1 MHKTLRLARCA
12 VTAVAVLLAGNA
24 FAEGTFL
31 PEVGIGYG
39 QGKHIDGTQN
49 TLMFTGAFGYHLDN
63 GIGARVLWMGD
74 FDPFRGLGTG
84 ERSFDQFTGVQAV
97 AYLPLAPK
105 LNFMGGLGIGQ
116 TSLNVGVA
124 NTSNGVEHVT
134 DGVVSAGLQWTFV
147 RHYAMEVHVDYL
159 TKTGTSNIVLL
170 AQVPF

>member
-1 MHKTLRLARCA
+1 MHKTSRLARCA
-12 VTAVAVLLAGNA
+12 VAAAAVLLAGNA

-63 GIGARVLWMGD
+63 GLGARVLWMGD
-74 FDPFRGLGTG
+74 FDPFRNLASN

-105 LNFMGGLGIGQ
+105 LNFMGGLGIGR
-116 TSLNVGVA
+116 TSLNIGVA
-124 NTSNGVEHVT
+124 NLPNGVEHVT
-134 DGVVSAGLQWTFV
+134 DGLVSAGLQWKFG
-147 RHYAMEVHVDYL
+147 RHYAMEVQVDYL
-159 TKTGTSNIVLL
+159 TKTSTSNVVLL